1 MLCLQNSTNSEWITV
16 ASAHLDDILIDH
28 AHCEKKAAANAM
40 SMVQR
45 YPDKHH
51 LVLEMIAILKEEWEH
66 FELCFDELQRR
77 KVTMTRDKGDFYVQ
91 ELAKLA
97 RRHEPERCLDLLL
110 IDALI
115 EARSC
120 ERFSI
125 LSKCEDIPE
134 DLRKFYYSLLAS
146 EAGHYRM
153 FTDLAREYFPHDV
166 VKTRLTELSTAEAEI
181 IRTLPNTP
189 TIHG

>member
-1 MLCLQNSTNSEWITV
+1 
-16 ASAHLDDILIDH
+16 
-28 AHCEKKAAANAM
+28 
-40 SMVQR
+40 
-45 YPDKHH
+45 
-51 LVLEMIAILKEEWEH
+51 
-66 FELCFDELQRR
+66 
-77 KVTMTRDKGDFYVQ
+77 MTRDKGDFYAQ
-91 ELAKLA
+91 ELAKLV
-97 RRHEPERCLDLLL
+97 RRQEPERCLDLLL

-134 DLRKFYYSLLAS
+134 DLRKFYHSLLVS

-153 FTDLAREYFPHDV
+153 FTDLASQYNTVDE
-166 VKTRLTELSTAEAEI
+166 VKARLNELSAAEADI
-181 IRTLPNTP
+181 VRALPNSP